1 MKQST
6 FLALFITANIS
17 FIFLQVH
24 KHSKRIKLSYT
35 KQIIENQKISLI
47 KQKQELTHNLYTLN
61 DRASIKQYIKE
72 NKDTLA
78 LVPVRIN
85 QIKKVPDDAHT

>member
-24 KHSKRIKLSYT
+24 KRTKLIKLSYT
-35 KQIIENQKISLI
+35 KQTIENQKISLI
-47 KQKQELTHNLYTLN
+47 KQKQELTHTLYTLN
-61 DRASIKQYIKE
+61 DRASIKEYIKE

-78 LVPVRIN
+78 LVPIRIN
-85 QIKKVPDDAHT
+85 QIKKVPDDARS